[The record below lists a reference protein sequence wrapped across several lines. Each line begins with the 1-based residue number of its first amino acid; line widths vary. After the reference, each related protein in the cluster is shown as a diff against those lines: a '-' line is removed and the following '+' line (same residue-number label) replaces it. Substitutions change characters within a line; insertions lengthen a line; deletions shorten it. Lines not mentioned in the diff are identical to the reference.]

1 MRLCLA
7 LGFAFIVTGFWI
19 IQPFRIIPEVIRR
32 MLPVPTPDALAHSQ
46 RVTAHLQSLIDNAGG
61 WIPFSRY
68 MEAALYAPGLGY
80 YAAGAMKFGAAGDF
94 VTAPEMT
101 PLFGRTLA
109 HAIAPVLVETGGEV
123 LELGAGSGR
132 LAADVLGELARLG
145 TLPSRYC
152 ILEVSADL
160 RQRQQETLAR
170 EQPHLRE
177 RVRWLDALPDHFNGV
192 ILGNEVL
199 DALPVEL
206 VHWTDAGPLARG
218 VTWTGEGFAWQD
230 RAHPTRNAAHPR
242 RCPCTAARLSERNQS
257 DGPRADRSLA
267 ERLDRGLILMID
279 YGFSRAEYY
288 HPQRHMG
295 TLRAHY
301 RHHALDDP
309 FYLPGLCDL
318 TAHVDFSAMAAGGK
332 AAGLELAGYTS
343 QASFLLNS
351 RCDRTADADH
361 AGPMPRPTCRRP
373 MPCSGWCRRRRW
385 ASCSRRSPSPGL
397 AMCRW
402 PDSPAATGATPY
414 ERRLRGS

>member
-1 MRLCLA
+1 MKS
-7 LGFAFIVTGFWI
+7 
-19 IQPFRIIPEVIRR
+19 
-32 MLPVPTPDALAHSQ
+32 MLPAPSPDALAHSQ
-46 RVTAHLQSLIDNAGG
+46 RVAAHLRSLIIEAGG
-61 WIPFSRY
+61 WMPFSRF

-109 HAIAPVLVETGGEV
+109 HAIAPALAETGGEV

-132 LAADVLGELARLG
+132 LAADVLAELERLG
-145 TLPSRYC
+145 ALPARYS

-160 RQRQQETLAR
+160 RQRQQQTLAR
-170 EQPHLRE
+170 ELSHLAG
-177 RVRWLDALPDHFNGV
+177 RVQWLDAPPQGFKGV

-218 VTWTGEGFAWQD
+218 VVLDGEAFAWRD
-230 RAHPTRNAAHPR
+230 RPIDDPVLRA
-242 RCPCTAARLSERNQS
+242 
-257 DGPRADRSLA
+257 RADALDLAPGYVSEISLA
-267 ERLDRGLILMID
+267 ADALVASLADSLARGLILLID
-279 YGFSRAEYY
+279 YGFAAREYY

-309 FYLPGLCDL
+309 FHLPGLCDL
-318 TAHVDFSAMAAGGK
+318 TAHVDFSAVARAGMAAG
-332 AAGLELAGYTS
+332 LALVGYTS

-351 RCDRTADADH
+351 GLTELLMQTPPADA
-361 AGPMPRPTCRRP
+361 AAYLPQANAVQR
-373 MPCSGWCRRRRW
+373 
-385 ASCSRRSPSPGL
+385 L
-397 AMCRW
+397 V
-402 PDSPAATGATPY
+402 SPAEMGELFKVIGLTKGSIAPLAGFA
-414 ERRLRGS
+414 RGDRQHGL

>member
-1 MRLCLA
+1 
-7 LGFAFIVTGFWI
+7 
-19 IQPFRIIPEVIRR
+19 
-32 MLPVPTPDALAHSQ
+32 MLPAPTPDALAHSQ
-46 RVTAHLQSLIDNAGG
+46 RMATHLRALIDEAGG

-109 HAIAPVLVETGGEV
+109 HAIAPVLIETGGEV

-132 LAADVLGELARLG
+132 LAVDLLGELERVNL
-145 TLPSRYC
+145 LPAWYY

-160 RQRQQETLAR
+160 RQRQQETIAR
-170 EQPHLRE
+170 ERPQLAG
-177 RVRWLDALPDHFNGV
+177 RVQWLDALPAHFSGV

-206 VHWTDAGPLARG
+206 VHWTDDAPLARG
-218 VTWTGEGFAWQD
+218 VIVEADAFAWQD
-230 RAHPTRNAAHPR
+230 RPITDPLLR
-242 RCPCTAARLSERNQS
+242 ARADALNLAPGYLSEINLA
-257 DGPRADRSLA
+257 ADALIAALA
-267 ERLDRGLILMID
+267 ECLDRGLILMID
-279 YGFSRAEYY
+279 YGFGQSEYS

-318 TAHVDFSAMAAGGK
+318 TAHVDFSAVVRAGT

-343 QASFLLNS
+343 QAGFLLNS
-351 RCDRTADADH
+351 GLTELLMQTPPDDA
-361 AGPMPRPTCRRP
+361 AAYLPQANAVQR
-373 MPCSGWCRRRRW
+373 
-385 ASCSRRSPSPGL
+385 L
-397 AMCRW
+397 V
-402 PDSPAATGATPY
+402 SPAEMGELFKVIGLSKGGIAPLAGFARGD
-414 ERRLRGS
+414 RRHSL

>member
-1 MRLCLA
+1 
-7 LGFAFIVTGFWI
+7 
-19 IQPFRIIPEVIRR
+19 
-32 MLPVPTPDALAHSQ
+32 MLPAPSPDALAHSQ
-46 RVTAHLQSLIDNAGG
+46 RVTAHLCALIDDAGG
-61 WIPFSRY
+61 WIPFSRF

-109 HAIAPVLVETGGEV
+109 HAIAPVLAQTGGEV

-132 LAADVLGELARLG
+132 LAADVLGELERLG
-145 TLPSRYC
+145 ALPARYC

-160 RQRQQETLAR
+160 RQRQQETIAR
-170 EQPHLRE
+170 EPSRLRE
-177 RVRWLDALPDHFNGV
+177 RVHWLDALPEHFSGV

-206 VHWTDAGPLARG
+206 VHWTEAGPQVRG
-218 VTWTGEGFAWQD
+218 VAHEGETLAWRERPIGD
-230 RAHPTRNAAHPR
+230 PVLRARAEALDLPPGYVSEINLAAD
-242 RCPCTAARLSERNQS
+242 ALVA
-257 DGPRADRSLA
+257 SLGNC
-267 ERLDRGLILMID
+267 LGRGLILMID
-279 YGFSRAEYY
+279 YGFSESEYF

-318 TAHVDFSAMAAGGK
+318 TAHVDFSAVAQAGM

-351 RCDRTADADH
+351 GLTELLMQTPPADA
-361 AGPMPRPTCRRP
+361 AAYLPQANAVQ
-373 MPCSGWCRRRRW
+373 W
-385 ASCSRRSPSPGL
+385 L
-397 AMCRW
+397 V
-402 PDSPAATGATPY
+402 SPAEMGELFKVIGFAKSGIAPLAGFARGD
-414 ERRLRGS
+414 RRHSLL

>member
-1 MRLCLA
+1 
-7 LGFAFIVTGFWI
+7 
-19 IQPFRIIPEVIRR
+19 
-32 MLPVPTPDALAHSQ
+32 MLPVPSPDALAHSQ
-46 RVTAHLQSLIDNAGG
+46 RVTTHLQSLIDDAGG

-109 HAIAPVLVETGGEV
+109 QAIAPVLAETGGEV

-132 LAADVLGELARLG
+132 LAADMLGELEQLG
-145 TLPSRYC
+145 AVPARYC

-170 EQPHLRE
+170 EQPSLVG
-177 RVRWLDALPDHFNGV
+177 RVQWLDALPAHFNGV

-199 DALPVEL
+199 DALPVEW
-206 VHWTDAGPLARG
+206 VHWTDAGPRVRG
-218 VTWTGEGFAWQD
+218 VVREGDGFALQD
-230 RAHPTRNAAHPR
+230 RPIADPVLRTRAEALDRVPDY
-242 RCPCTAARLSERNQS
+242 LSEIN
-257 DGPRADRSLA
+257 LA
-267 ERLDRGLILMID
+267 AEGLIAALAGCLDRGLILMID
-279 YGFSRAEYY
+279 YGFSASEYY

-318 TAHVDFSAMAAGGK
+318 TAHVDFSAVARAGMAS
-332 AAGLELAGYTS
+332 GLTLAGFTS
-343 QASFLLNS
+343 QAGFLLNS
-351 RCDRTADADH
+351 GLTELLMQTPPTDA
-361 AGPMPRPTCRRP
+361 AAYLPQANAVQR
-373 MPCSGWCRRRRW
+373 
-385 ASCSRRSPSPGL
+385 L
-397 AMCRW
+397 V
-402 PDSPAATGATPY
+402 SPAEMGELFKVVGLTKGEIAPLAGFA
-414 ERRLRGS
+414 RGDRQHTL